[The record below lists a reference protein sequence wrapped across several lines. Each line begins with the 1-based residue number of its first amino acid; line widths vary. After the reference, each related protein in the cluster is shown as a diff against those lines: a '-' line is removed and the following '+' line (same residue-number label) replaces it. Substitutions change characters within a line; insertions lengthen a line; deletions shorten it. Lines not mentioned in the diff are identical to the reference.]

1 MAHALRN
8 RYCHVDLARCGSL
21 NQLTDVAGFAG
32 VRRCDAQLPLV
43 QASGAAHR
51 PEVQACLARALSD
64 PCTGQRK
71 PNSTLNCRSTE
82 ERPMLDSW
90 DNIWDQTVSVSY

>member
-8 RYCHVDLARCGSL
+8 RYCHVDLARCDSL

-32 VRRCDAQLPLV
+32 VRRCDAQLSLV

-51 PEVQACLARALSD
+51 PEVQACLERALSD
-64 PCTGQRK
+64 PCTEQRM
-71 PNSTLNCRSTE
+71 PNCRSTV
-82 ERPMLDSW
+82 ERPMLDS
-90 DNIWDQTVSVSY
+90 